1 MGGLRLCQVWYPS
14 GPSVRL
20 KRSPAWTFGP
30 RRPNFTILRGIHN
43 HSPLERSG
51 FPEKGESVGETRAK
65 PAVAPVEGQFRARG
79 EELQNRCFSRP

>member
-1 MGGLRLCQVWYPS
+1 MGGLRLCQVVDPG

-20 KRSPAWTFGP
+20 KRSPAWNFRYCGP
-30 RRPNFTILRGIHN
+30 YFTILRGIHN
-43 HSPLERSG
+43 HSPLEGSG

-65 PAVAPVEGQFRARG
+65 PAVTPVGGQFRARG